1 MIRRIVIIS
10 ILIILIPLLS
20 LAQTKRAL
28 IIGLGKQEDP
38 AWNKINGDK
47 DVPYVLEILHNAN
60 YERIISLVNEDAC
73 KWNIVS
79 AFQLLEQSCQSG
91 DIIYIHFSG
100 HGQQMDDSDNDELD
114 LLDECWIP
122 YDAYLTPCDND
133 NGEKHLSDDEINV
146 FLTNI
151 RNKIGNNGKILVVVD
166 ACHSGSSTRGTKG
179 EITRGVSCIF
189 NAIKSKLCT
198 NKSQREREE
207 NSMNEPWITLT
218 ACASDQ
224 VNTEMRS
231 PVVGKLTYALY
242 NVITAGFSSNDD
254 FFRQLQMFVNYNSSS
269 RPQNP
274 TMTGEIGSCSIA
286 DILY

>member
-60 YERIISLVNEDAC
+60 YEQIISLVNEEAC
-73 KWNIVS
+73 KLNIVN

-100 HGQQMDDSDNDELD
+100 HGQQMIDSDNDELD

-133 NGEKHLSDDEINV
+133 NGEKHLSDDEINI

-151 RNKIGNNGKILVVVD
+151 HNKIGNNGKILVVVD
-166 ACHSGSSTRGTKG
+166 ACHSGSSTRGMKG
-179 EITRGVSCIF
+179 EITRGVSSIF
-189 NAIKSKLCT
+189 NTIKSKLCT
-198 NKSQREREE
+198 NKSKRVIDQ
-207 NSMNEPWITLT
+207 NSKTEPWITLT

-224 VNTEMRS
+224 VNTEMKS

-242 NVITAGFSSNDD
+242 NVISAGFNSNDD
-254 FFRQLQMFVNYNSSS
+254 FFRQLQIFVNYNSSS
-269 RPQNP
+269 RPQKP
-274 TMTGEIGSCSIA
+274 TMTGDVNNYTIL

>member
-1 MIRRIVIIS
+1 MIRKIVIIS
-10 ILIILIPLLS
+10 IIIILIPLFS

>member
-1 MIRRIVIIS
+1 MIRKIVIIS
-10 ILIILIPLLS
+10 IIIILIPLFS

-198 NKSQREREE
+198 NKSQKEREE